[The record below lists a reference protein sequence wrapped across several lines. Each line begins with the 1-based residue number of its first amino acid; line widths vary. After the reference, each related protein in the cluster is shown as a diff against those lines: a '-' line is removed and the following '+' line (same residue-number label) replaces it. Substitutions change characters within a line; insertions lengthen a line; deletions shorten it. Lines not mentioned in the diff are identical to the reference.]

1 MSFLRLPKIPVISDY
16 SLVQLKKQTNKKKNQ
31 QTKPRLCETS
41 AKMRPGYRNFN
52 RLFIRDLQGK
62 MRDPQIGPRI
72 STEFQIFQ
80 Q

>member
-16 SLVQLKKQTNKKKNQ
+16 SLVQLKKEQKKTKQ

-41 AKMRPGYRNFN
+41 SKMRPGYRNFN
-52 RLFIRDLQGK
+52 TLFIRDLQGK

>member
-1 MSFLRLPKIPVISDY
+1 
-16 SLVQLKKQTNKKKNQ
+16 
-31 QTKPRLCETS
+31 
-41 AKMRPGYRNFN
+41 MRPGYRNFN